1 MWLIILGIIV
11 LIALLVVPSMVLYE
25 ELQFI
30 EEKIDRLLN
39 NAGKSPD
46 NPKDEESTEKD

>member
-25 ELQFI
+25 ELKFM
-30 EEKIDRLLN
+30 EEKVDKLLEKEGLLEPTN
-39 NAGKSPD
+39 K
-46 NPKDEESTEKD
+46 EESLE